1 MNNKQIVENL
11 TKKIYDNMGYNS
23 DLDKAGS
30 ILIILALAGITLSLI
45 RIIQE
50 CNSNKLSKMTEEE
63 QTQFLQSRIK
73 TLCSKNTWISKWR
86 LNKIVKRHLSTEEYK
101 MFGKKATDAIIK
113 SGKNIEYK
121 ECHALMGESNNV

>member
-1 MNNKQIVENL
+1 
-11 TKKIYDNMGYNS
+11 MGYNS

-63 QTQFLQSRIK
+63 QTRFLQSRIK
-73 TLCSKNTWISKWR
+73 TLCSKNTWISNWR
-86 LNKIVKRHLSTEEYK
+86 LNRIVKQHLSVEEYK

-113 SGKNIEYK
+113 SGKSIEYQ
-121 ECHALMGESNNV
+121 ECHALIGESNNV